1 MAFKHKVLPGE
12 TLNTI
17 SQKYGF
23 ANYKKAGVSSVPSG
37 NFDLIRPGEE
47 ITLGNYTPTEIKP
60 FGSTEPVVSSNDG
73 AGEYKSLGTSLDKKL
88 NPDYQYKLASGQI
101 VNIGDPTLNQ
111 DMLKGATYMGG
122 GTGADPLAKKEEAGK
137 GIVAGE
143 KEFKSSG
150 DPLYDEMI
158 KSQETGKASS
168 EQWATDMKAQ
178 VASLLPK
185 TLAMLDEQYASS
197 VSNITNTYTKLI
209 DEQQKINRMNV
220 DRTTAYGLSSGA
232 QYVPLEFTNAISD
245 QEQKSSDAIAGLE
258 NERNDLLAKAK
269 ASRDEGKLATLREN
283 MDALN
288 KVEETMRQRTKD
300 LADQVQK
307 RYELTVK
314 VRKEQETKHQ
324 ESVKKTMDMAKF
336 KYIKN
341 FQNAKD
347 EEEKAKIIR
356 KIILDSAGK
365 LTDEDFYSVYSAM
378 ASATA
383 TAKELTEKD
392 LKEKADLEYKQA
404 QTAKEKASIKTPE
417 EIAADIEEKKAKA
430 AKDWADAAV
439 KSEEKKK
446 ASETKAEM
454 DAMEFKDEAD
464 AEKKRKE
471 FVKKYGT
478 DGKKFWDDVYKNDT
492 GLYDYDVETAKGGD
506 IKTRAESAGFNYAK
520 MKSDGYSD
528 EEIDKALKA
537 KGK

>member
-307 RYELTVK
+307 RYELTV
-314 VRKEQETKHQ
+314 
-324 ESVKKTMDMAKF
+324 
-336 KYIKN
+336 
-341 FQNAKD
+341 
-347 EEEKAKIIR
+347 
-356 KIILDSAGK
+356 
-365 LTDEDFYSVYSAM
+365 
-378 ASATA
+378 
-383 TAKELTEKD
+383 
-392 LKEKADLEYKQA
+392 
-404 QTAKEKASIKTPE
+404 
-417 EIAADIEEKKAKA
+417 
-430 AKDWADAAV
+430 
-439 KSEEKKK
+439 
-446 ASETKAEM
+446 
-454 DAMEFKDEAD
+454 
-464 AEKKRKE
+464 
-471 FVKKYGT
+471 
-478 DGKKFWDDVYKNDT
+478 
-492 GLYDYDVETAKGGD
+492 
-506 IKTRAESAGFNYAK
+506 
-520 MKSDGYSD
+520 
-528 EEIDKALKA
+528 
-537 KGK
+537 

>member
-1 MAFKHKVLPGE
+1 
-12 TLNTI
+12 
-17 SQKYGF
+17 
-23 ANYKKAGVSSVPSG
+23 
-37 NFDLIRPGEE
+37 
-47 ITLGNYTPTEIKP
+47 
-60 FGSTEPVVSSNDG
+60 
-73 AGEYKSLGTSLDKKL
+73 
-88 NPDYQYKLASGQI
+88 
-101 VNIGDPTLNQ
+101 
-111 DMLKGATYMGG
+111 
-122 GTGADPLAKKEEAGK
+122 
-137 GIVAGE
+137 
-143 KEFKSSG
+143 
-150 DPLYDEMI
+150 
-158 KSQETGKASS
+158 
-168 EQWATDMKAQ
+168 
-178 VASLLPK
+178 
-185 TLAMLDEQYASS
+185 
-197 VSNITNTYTKLI
+197 
-209 DEQQKINRMNV
+209 
-220 DRTTAYGLSSGA
+220 
-232 QYVPLEFTNAISD
+232 
-245 QEQKSSDAIAGLE
+245 
-258 NERNDLLAKAK
+258 
-269 ASRDEGKLATLREN
+269 
-283 MDALN
+283 
-288 KVEETMRQRTKD
+288 
-300 LADQVQK
+300 
-307 RYELTVK
+307 
-314 VRKEQETKHQ
+314 
-324 ESVKKTMDMAKF
+324 MAKF

-417 EIAADIEEKKAKA
+417 EIAANIEEKKAKT

-446 ASETKAEM
+446 ASEMKAEM

-506 IKTRAESAGFNYAK
+506 IKTRADSAGFSYDK

>member
-1 MAFKHKVLPGE
+1 MAFKHKVLQGE
-12 TLNTI
+12 NLNSI

-23 ANYKKAGVSSVPSG
+23 ANYKKAGISSVPSG

-47 ITLGNYTPTEIKP
+47 ITLGNYNPAEVKP

-101 VNIGDPTLNQ
+101 VNIGDPNINQ
-111 DMLKGATYMGG
+111 DMLKGATYLGG
-122 GTGADPLAKKEEAGK
+122 GTGTDPLAKKEEAGK

-143 KEFKSSG
+143 KEFTSSG

-158 KSQETGKASS
+158 KSQETSKASS
-168 EQWATDMKAQ
+168 EQWAADMKSQ
-178 VASLLPK
+178 VASLLPR
-185 TLAMLDEQYASS
+185 TLALLDQQYASS
-197 VSNITNTYTKLI
+197 VSNITNTYTKI
-209 DEQQKINRMNV
+209 IEEQKKINRVNI

-245 QEQKSSDAIAGLE
+245 QEQKSSNAIAGLE

-269 ASRDEGKLATLREN
+269 VSRDEGELTTLREN

-324 ESVKKTMDMAKF
+324 ENVKKTMDMAKF
-336 KYIKN
+336 KYIKD
-341 FQNAKD
+341 FQAAKD

-417 EIAADIEEKKAKA
+417 EIAANIEEKKAKA

-439 KSEEKKK
+439 
-446 ASETKAEM
+446 
-454 DAMEFKDEAD
+454 
-464 AEKKRKE
+464 
-471 FVKKYGT
+471 KYGT

-492 GLYDYDVETAKGGD
+492 GLYDYDIETVKGGD
-506 IKTRAESAGFNYAK
+506 IKTRADSAGFSYDK

>member
-1 MAFKHKVLPGE
+1 MAFKHKVLQGE
-12 TLNTI
+12 NLNSI

-23 ANYKKAGVSSVPSG
+23 ANYKKAGISSVPSG

-47 ITLGNYTPTEIKP
+47 ITLGNYNPAEVKP

-404 QTAKEKASIKTPE
+404 QTAKEKASIKAPE
-417 EIAADIEEKKAKA
+417 EIAADIEKKKAEA

-446 ASETKAEM
+446 ASAMKAEM
-454 DAMEFKDEAD
+454 DAMKFKDETD